1 MIKGMDTNSRVW
13 THRHIIIWP
22 NKRKHS
28 SPHSILFRF
37 LKTFF
42 HELNLEKVWKS
53 TKQLIRYR
61 GIFSTGSFFK
71 SIGPQTHLF
80 EKNQIWYALGKHMY
94 PISMAGSALKARGG
108 RPPHFFGHFLRNF
121 RRFILKMVVYLHN
134 LEPTFWNLD
143 YRMMRD

>member
-13 THRHIIIWP
+13 THRHIIIWS

-61 GIFSTGSFFK
+61 GIFSTGSFFQIYRP
-71 SIGPQTHLF
+71 SDSLIR
-80 EKNQIWYALGKHMY
+80 KNQNLICPRETYVPNFGCLKFLVWSGAGHKHTQTETLY
-94 PISMAGSALKARGG
+94 KSKYNKPINACVTVIR
-108 RPPHFFGHFLRNF
+108 
-121 RRFILKMVVYLHN
+121 
-134 LEPTFWNLD
+134 
-143 YRMMRD
+143 